1 MAAADAALSSLN
13 QSVGGNMHIK
23 RFAAS
28 TAAVFL
34 LAFASPAD
42 AEDTILTVTGN
53 ITAGAEVNMT
63 LSDIE
68 ALGSARIVTT
78 TPWHDGKVTFEGVPM
93 SRLMEAVGANGTVAF
108 VLALNNYSSE
118 VPLSDFTRF
127 EPILA
132 YKKDGRVMG
141 IADKGPLFI
150 IYPYDDVA
158 ELKSELYYSRSAWQV
173 RSIEIQ

>member
-1 MAAADAALSSLN
+1 
-13 QSVGGNMHIK
+13 MHIK

-28 TAAVFL
+28 AAAVFL

-42 AEDTILTVTGN
+42 AEETILTVTGN
-53 ITAGAEVNMT
+53 IISGADVNMT
-63 LSDIE
+63 LADIE
-68 ALGSARIVTT
+68 ALGTARIVTT
-78 TPWHDGKVTFEGVPM
+78 TPWHDGEVTFEGVPM

-108 VLALNNYSSE
+108 VHALNNYSSE

-132 YKKDGRVMG
+132 YKMDGQEMS

-150 IYPYDDVA
+150 IYPYDDAA
-158 ELKSELYYSRSAWQV
+158 ELRSELYYSRSAWQV
-173 RSIEIQ
+173 RSIEIK